1 MRKVSK
7 MILILF
13 VVVTM
18 LVCLKSSV
26 YASEIVT
33 ITDSD
38 SGLNATANSVNNIGT
53 LNQANTTNEANE
65 HEQPIVI
72 ENEVP
77 EEDIPDTGREDTVL
91 LVLIAVVAISSIYT
105 YLKVRKY
112 NI

>member
-7 MILILF
+7 MILVLFAVVAILIG
-13 VVVTM
+13 
-18 LVCLKSSV
+18 LNNSA

-33 ITDSD
+33 ITDSG
-38 SGLNATANSVNNIGT
+38 SGSNATTNAVNNIGK
-53 LNQANTTNEANE
+53 ANTATNEPE
-65 HEQPIVI
+65 IVI

-77 EEDIPDTGREDTVL
+77 EEDIPETGREDTVL
-91 LVLIAVVAISSIYT
+91 FVLIAVVAISAIYT

>member
-13 VVVTM
+13 AIVAI
-18 LVCLKSSV
+18 LICLNNSV

-33 ITDSD
+33 ITG
-38 SGLNATANSVNNIGT
+38 SGSGENATANSVNDIGT
-53 LNQANTTNEANE
+53 LNQANTVNDTNE
-65 HEQPIVI
+65 QSIVI

>member
-7 MILILF
+7 MILVLFAVVAILIG
-13 VVVTM
+13 
-18 LVCLKSSV
+18 LNNSA

-33 ITDSD
+33 ITDSG
-38 SGLNATANSVNNIGT
+38 SGSNAVNNIGT
-53 LNQANTTNEANE
+53 LNQANTATNEPE
-65 HEQPIVI
+65 IVI

-77 EEDIPDTGREDTVL
+77 EEDIPETGREDTVL
-91 LVLIAVVAISSIYT
+91 FVLIAVVAISAIYT

>member
-7 MILILF
+7 MILVLF
-13 VVVTM
+13 VVVAI
-18 LVCLKSSV
+18 LIGLNNSA

-38 SGLNATANSVNNIGT
+38 SGSNATTNAVNNIGT
-53 LNQANTTNEANE
+53 LNQANTVTNEPE
-65 HEQPIVI
+65 IVI

-77 EEDIPDTGREDTVL
+77 EEDIPETGREDTVL
-91 LVLIAVVAISSIYT
+91 FVLIAVVAISAIYT

>member
-13 VVVTM
+13 VVVAM

-53 LNQANTTNEANE
+53 LNQANTTNETN
-65 HEQPIVI
+65 EQPIVI

-105 YLKVRKY
+105 YLKVKKY

>member
-7 MILILF
+7 MILVLF
-13 VVVTM
+13 AVVAM
-18 LVCLKSSV
+18 LVCLKSSA

-53 LNQANTTNEANE
+53 LNQANTTNEAN
-65 HEQPIVI
+65 EQPIVI